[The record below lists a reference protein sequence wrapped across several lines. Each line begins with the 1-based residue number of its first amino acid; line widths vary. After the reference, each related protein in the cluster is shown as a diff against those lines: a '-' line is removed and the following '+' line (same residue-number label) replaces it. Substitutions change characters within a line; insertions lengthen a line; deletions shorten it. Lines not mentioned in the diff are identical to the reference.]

1 MSRSVKLTANGR
13 KLKASIRLGGSK
25 SITNR
30 ALLIKALCEGT
41 IDIKNESDSDDS
53 KAMKRLLSQQDGAYD
68 AGHAGTTFRFLT
80 AYYAFKEGS
89 QYLTG
94 SERMQQRPIG
104 VLVDALNSI
113 GANIA
118 YANNVGYPPLH
129 IHAPS
134 EDIKDTVILK
144 ADVSSQYISAL
155 LMLAPTLPNG
165 LKIVLEGTL
174 VSKPYLMMTLT
185 MMADFGIKHT
195 WHNNAIHIA
204 HQKYTAKSYFVEAD
218 WSSAS
223 YLYSWAAASEEAEIE
238 VTGLMEDSMQG
249 DAAIAVIAKQFG
261 VNTEYLSDNKL
272 YITKSKENKAE
283 VFIEHD
289 FILHPD
295 IAQTVFAMCAA
306 CRVQGLFTGLQ
317 TLYIKET
324 DRINAFKTELAKI
337 GISLIKVPPR
347 FKQKDAREYFMLN
360 GDLNFVGI
368 PAFDTYHDHRMAMSL
383 APLSLLNGVVIND
396 AEVVSKSY
404 PTYWEDV
411 KSLGITIEAIE

>member
-1 MSRSVKLTANGR
+1 MSKSIKLTSSNR
-13 KLKASIRLGGSK
+13 VLKASISLGGSK

-30 ALLIKALCEGT
+30 ALLIKALCEDT

-53 KAMKRLLSQQDGAYD
+53 RAMHRLLNQQEGVYD

-113 GANIA
+113 GANIE
-118 YANNVGYPPLH
+118 YANNIGYPPLH

-134 EDIKDTVILK
+134 ENIKGTVVLK

-155 LMLAPTLPNG
+155 LMLAPTLPHG
-165 LKIVLEGTL
+165 LTIVLEGTL

-185 MMADFGIKHT
+185 MMAHFGIKHT
-195 WHNNAIHIA
+195 WQDNSIRIA
-204 HQKYTAKSYFVEAD
+204 HQKYSAKSYFVEAD

-223 YLYSWAAASEEAEIE
+223 YLYSWAATSEEAEIE
-238 VTGLMEDSMQG
+238 VTGLLQESMQG
-249 DAAIAVIAKQFG
+249 DAAIATIASQFG

-272 YITKSKENKAE
+272 RITKSKENQVEA
-283 VFIEHD
+283 FIEHD
-289 FILHPD
+289 FISHPD
-295 IAQTVFAMCAA
+295 IAQTVFGMCAA
-306 CRVQGLFTGLQ
+306 CQVQGLFTGLQ

-337 GISLIKVPPR
+337 GISLTKVPSR
-347 FKQKDAREYFMLN
+347 FKQKDDREFFMLN
-360 GDLNFVGI
+360 GDLNFEGI
-368 PAFDTYHDHRMAMSL
+368 PTFDTYHDHRMAMSL
-383 APLSLLNGVVIND
+383 APLSLLNSIVIND
-396 AEVVSKSY
+396 ADVVSKSY

-411 KSLGITIEAIE
+411 KNFGIILETLV